1 MFHINE
7 ANIHFYGFRLTLHP
21 NTHTRENVYKTH
33 FHPEFGR
40 EKIQIGI
47 TLCSCHIQQSVVT
60 AWKQYHSIAIFA
72 HSTEFSVKVKVYDMF
87 LSRLKLLRT
96 RITSGIYQQ
105 QDNGKTGKANV
116 TAQMEDELQGRNIRD
131 SFQHIIIQIRSQFVC
146 TYIY

>member
-1 MFHINE
+1 
-7 ANIHFYGFRLTLHP
+7 
-21 NTHTRENVYKTH
+21 
-33 FHPEFGR
+33 
-40 EKIQIGI
+40 
-47 TLCSCHIQQSVVT
+47 
-60 AWKQYHSIAIFA
+60 
-72 HSTEFSVKVKVYDMF
+72 MF